1 MDDSF
6 CRDFFA
12 HPTPTLHR
20 RYEAL
25 RAVFLDHRPLT
36 EVARQ
41 FGYRYGTLRNLVAQF
56 RARCRTGQAPPFS
69 PPQPTGAPKESHGI
83 TPPHNPSARPRPIAI
98 NWSSHRAGASERAWP
113 GSSSSSRSW
122 HDSGSMTW

>member
-6 CRDFFA
+6 CHDFFA
-12 HPTPTLHR
+12 HPIPTLHR

-36 EVARQ
+36 EIARQ

-56 RARCRTGQAPPFS
+56 RAQCRTGRTPPFS
-69 PPQPTGAPKESHGI
+69 RPRLTDAPKEQHLI
-83 TPPHNPSARPRPIAI
+83 TLLHNPIPRPRPIAT
-98 NWSSHRAGASERAWP
+98 NSF
-113 GSSSSSRSW
+113 
-122 HDSGSMTW
+122 

>member
-1 MDDSF
+1 MDDSL
-6 CRDFFA
+6 CHDFFT

-36 EVARQ
+36 EIARQ

-56 RARCRTGQAPPFS
+56 RAQCRTSRIPPFS
-69 PPQPTGAPKESHGI
+69 RPRLTDAPKEHYMSI
-83 TPPHNPSARPRPIAI
+83 FQNNPIPKPRPIAT
-98 NWSSHRAGASERAWP
+98 NSF
-113 GSSSSSRSW
+113 
-122 HDSGSMTW
+122 